1 MALHSS
7 GHNITKTLTVPD
19 DIALPLVPTDY
30 LTIDL
35 CTKALREGRLGVAA
49 AQNFLYCSILVPH
62 PPYVD
67 SPVAFG
73 LPHRLFCWSLQFL
86 RLLLVLTPAA
96 CQLPDQL
103 DVHGANRPNPL
114 RRLPPALHPSTGCS
128 PG

>member
-1 MALHSS
+1 MLLHSS

-62 PPYVD
+62 PPCVHSQ
-67 SPVAFG
+67 SPLGFHTRSLFFSAGHSLLSAPESGFPPCGSSGPAGPCSFSAF
-73 LPHRLFCWSLQFL
+73 FSC
-86 RLLLVLTPAA
+86 
-96 CQLPDQL
+96 
-103 DVHGANRPNPL
+103 
-114 RRLPPALHPSTGCS
+114 
-128 PG
+128 

>member
-62 PPYVD
+62 PPCVH
-67 SPVAFG
+67 SPVTF
-73 LPHRLFCWSLQFL
+73 RLSHP
-86 RLLLVLTPAA
+86 VAYPAGPAA
-96 CQLPDQL
+96 AFPSSSR
-103 DVHGANRPNPL
+103 ATRNPCGM
-114 RRLPPALHPSTGCS
+114 PAT
-128 PG
+128 

>member
-62 PPYVD
+62 PPCVHSQ
-67 SPVAFG
+67 SPLAF
-73 LPHRLFCWSLQFL
+73 HARSLI
-86 RLLLVLTPAA
+86 LLVTAASPPSSRANPCGMPA
-96 CQLPDQL
+96 
-103 DVHGANRPNPL
+103 
-114 RRLPPALHPSTGCS
+114 T
-128 PG
+128 

>member
-62 PPYVD
+62 PPCVHSQ
-67 SPVAFG
+67 SPLGCHTAAYPAGPSLLSALESPPCGSAGHCSFSAF
-73 LPHRLFCWSLQFL
+73 FSC
-86 RLLLVLTPAA
+86 
-96 CQLPDQL
+96 
-103 DVHGANRPNPL
+103 
-114 RRLPPALHPSTGCS
+114 
-128 PG
+128 